1 MFKNEKVSIII
12 PVYNAQDYIA
22 DCIESVRMQ
31 TYNNLEIILVNDGST
46 DDSLK
51 ICRNKEKK
59 DSRIVVISKPN
70 KGVVSARKKGIDIA
84 TGRYIMFV
92 DSDDYVDRDY
102 VQSLLEVGLDC
113 ELVTS
118 GIRINQ
124 QEIYDYIK
132 QGRYVVEPQSV
143 IIKNMIYADDG
154 VSRGIMSCMFA
165 KRFNTEI
172 AKEISKGL
180 DETIYYGED
189 GEFVYKYI
197 LKCKGVFVSKKCN
210 YNYRTNDSS
219 ITHSRHD
226 DFLINVNNL
235 YLSLK
240 KEFESNQFSSV
251 LIPQLEKWIFEHIRM
266 SPMQMGFSENNVPI
280 RFVFNLDEKFLNS
293 NVVIYGAGE
302 VGRNYIRQIKKQN
315 LFRSFLWIDSN
326 YQDKKLFM
334 GEKVK
339 SPSELY
345 EYNFDYILLAINN
358 EKTRIQIRNSLIEMG
373 IDKERI
379 IEKSS
384 IFINEFYAW

>member
-1 MFKNEKVSIII
+1 MFKNDKVSVII
-12 PVYNAQDYIA
+12 PVYNAQEYIA

-46 DDSLK
+46 DGSLE

-59 DSRIVVISKPN
+59 DSRIVVISKSN

-92 DSDDYVDRDY
+92 DSDDYVDRNY

-118 GIRINQ
+118 GIRVNQ
-124 QEIYDYIK
+124 QEIYDYIR
-132 QGRYVVEPQSV
+132 QGRYIVGQQSP

-154 VSRGIMSCMFA
+154 VSRGIMSCMYA
-165 KRFNTEI
+165 KRFNADI

-180 DETIYYGED
+180 DDTIYYGED

-197 LKCKGVFVSKKCN
+197 LRCRSAFVTKKCN
-210 YNYRTNDSS
+210 YNYRANDSS
-219 ITHSRHD
+219 ITHSKHD
-226 DFLINVNNL
+226 DFLTNVNKL

-240 KEFESNQFSSV
+240 KEFECNQFYSV
-251 LIPQLEKWIFEHIRM
+251 LLPQLEKWIFEHIRM
-266 SPMQMGFSENNVPI
+266 SPMQMGFSEDNVPI

-315 LFRSFLWIDSN
+315 LFKSFMWVDGN
-326 YQDKKLFM
+326 YQDKKMFM
-334 GEKVK
+334 GENVK
-339 SPSELY
+339 SLSELDDY
-345 EYNFDYILLAINN
+345 KYDYILLAINS

-373 IDKERI
+373 IDSKKI
-379 IEKSS
+379 IEKSP
-384 IFINEFYAW
+384 IFINEFYA

>member
-1 MFKNEKVSIII
+1 
-12 PVYNAQDYIA
+12 
-22 DCIESVRMQ
+22 
-31 TYNNLEIILVNDGST
+31 
-46 DDSLK
+46 
-51 ICRNKEKK
+51 
-59 DSRIVVISKPN
+59 
-70 KGVVSARKKGIDIA
+70 
-84 TGRYIMFV
+84 MFV
-92 DSDDYVDRDY
+92 DSDDYVDRNY

-118 GIRINQ
+118 GIRVNQ
-124 QEIYDYIK
+124 QEIYDYIR
-132 QGRYVVEPQSV
+132 QGRYIVGQQSP

-154 VSRGIMSCMFA
+154 VSRGILSCMVA
-165 KRFNTEI
+165 KRFNADI

-180 DETIYYGED
+180 DDTIYYGED

-210 YNYRTNDSS
+210 YNYMTNDIS
-219 ITHSRHD
+219 ITHSMHD

-266 SPMQMGFSENNVPI
+266 SPMQMGFSEDNVPI

-315 LFRSFLWIDSN
+315 LFKSFMWVDGN
-326 YQDKKLFM
+326 YQDKKMFM
-334 GEKVK
+334 GENVK
-339 SPSELY
+339 SLSELDDY
-345 EYNFDYILLAINN
+345 KYDYILLAINS

-373 IDKERI
+373 IDSKKI
-379 IEKSS
+379 IEKSP
-384 IFINEFYAW
+384 IFINEFYA